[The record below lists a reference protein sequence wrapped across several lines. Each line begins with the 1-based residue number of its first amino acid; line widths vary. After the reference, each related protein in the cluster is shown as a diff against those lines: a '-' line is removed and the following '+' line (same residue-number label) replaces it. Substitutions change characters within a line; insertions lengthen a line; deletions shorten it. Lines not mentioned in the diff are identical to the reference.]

1 MKSRINRS
9 KEDIEYMGTD
19 KYRRE
24 HDAQT
29 YKMTLNTLLDRGFT
43 LKQIAA
49 LEEEAENVFG
59 KPTNLRS

>member
-1 MKSRINRS
+1 MKSRKNVS
-9 KEDIEYMGTD
+9 KADIKYMDTD

-24 HDAQT
+24 HDAQS

-49 LEEEAENVFG
+49 LDEAAEDVFG
-59 KPTNLRS
+59 KDTKLRS

>member
-1 MKSRINRS
+1 MKSKINRS

-24 HDAQT
+24 HDAQA

-49 LEEEAENVFG
+49 LEREAENVFG
-59 KPTNLRS
+59 KDTKLRS

>member
-9 KEDIEYMGTD
+9 KKDIEYMDTD
-19 KYRRE
+19 KYKRE

-49 LEEEAENVFG
+49 LEREAENVFG
-59 KPTNLRS
+59 KDTKLRS

>member
-1 MKSRINRS
+1 M
-9 KEDIEYMGTD
+9 DTD
-19 KYRRE
+19 KYKRE

-49 LEEEAENVFG
+49 LEREAENVFG
-59 KPTNLRS
+59 KDTKLRS

>member
-9 KEDIEYMGTD
+9 KKDIEYMDTD
-19 KYRRE
+19 KYKRE

-49 LEEEAENVFG
+49 LEREAENVFG
-59 KPTNLRS
+59 TDTKLRS